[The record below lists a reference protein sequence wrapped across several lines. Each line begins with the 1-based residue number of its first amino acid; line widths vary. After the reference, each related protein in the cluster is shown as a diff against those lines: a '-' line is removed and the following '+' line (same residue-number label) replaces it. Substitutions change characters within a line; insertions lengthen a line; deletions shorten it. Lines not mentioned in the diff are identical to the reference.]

1 MTFQRHSSNQEVYSG
16 ESSCGK
22 SDGEERFEALFEG
35 HHGLRLQVTILL
47 DLSEDQVGGEALYG
61 VVELVLPE
69 LAGLSAHPIV
79 WPVRVRLA
87 MQSLEVLDHAKTLLQ
102 DRRVEQW
109 VKRVAA
115 HRQSVDLS
123 WNDSAVLLR
132 GQVLYRHQR
141 RGE

>member
-47 DLSEDQVGGEALYG
+47 DLSEDQVGSEALYG

-79 WPVRVRLA
+79 WPVRVLLA
-87 MQSLEVLDHAKTLLQ
+87 MQILEVLNPVSMESTSTSGSPDMQLQ
-102 DRRVEQW
+102 NL
-109 VKRVAA
+109 KPS
-115 HRQSVDLS
+115 RQK
-123 WNDSAVLLR
+123 
-132 GQVLYRHQR
+132 
-141 RGE
+141 